1 MYHGDPQRK
10 VVDQDFNTRSKDNF
24 SESANTMP
32 PTETEES
39 RVDRNNE
46 LTSNTSPR
54 RTKKSVEKSAYSD
67 EAGPASEKIAPI
79 SSGTRRPVTRSLSGR
94 PIKRRI
100 REDNA
105 LDLASYSGDDYSHP
119 NEHPSA
125 TKKQKLAASSK
136 RTTRKS
142 AAVASKDPPSEKSS
156 QAHELSTEN
165 PAHAPLVGLQDGE
178 NEGAAVPSTTTSSTA
193 ASTPQ
198 PMPLPSSSG
207 STSPLVATRIGTT
220 RAMRATLPT
229 PVPNLT
235 KKSRGRRVPVRV
247 VTTNGVEVIQ
257 DPPPVSSTSSTTT
270 PGTGNGNTDS
280 ANPKGKR
287 SYVCSVEGCGKCF
300 HRGEHLKR
308 HIRSIHTHDKPFKCT
323 YPECDKN
330 FNRHDNLLQ
339 HLKVHKQAQATA
351 AMTASGGPVTLIS
364 NGKGKAK
371 LKSKGSAEFASV
383 GSKSRSKNSKG
394 KKKKRRRSSSS
405 SPDEEDEERKSE
417 TESAETVS
425 SDDEDEV
432 DEASA
437 VSNLLSLRA
446 HSGLKGASTLQVV
459 APLHHTLTSYTHTLT
474 SLGSMSST
482 ATLVGSV
489 SGWGYPLSSS
499 SSSYTTTNGNSITGS
514 KPYFSPF
521 HTSFLDAT
529 SNKSYS
535 SMLPHNGLANAMP
548 QFSLSKAYSSG
559 ATPYESS
566 AAATA
571 SGTDADRIHDMHNGY
586 HRHHNGLGHVQNMVS
601 DVRSANGM
609 NDSEL
614 LGKFQSNMATSSL
627 RSTSTSS
634 ALRSTDGLEE
644 TNGSNGGN
652 ATVSSMG
659 RSSPTTPL
667 SRLGSE
673 GHDDVD
679 VTVRNLDPTL
689 HALPTIPSVPAN
701 SVSKTSTTVISAD
714 AVHSS
719 SNSRSTPANHSTTA
733 PASPPDS
740 KPIPDFQSNQ
750 SMSTG
755 SVELNEPKM
764 MLRPV
769 ESEKD
774 WRM

>member
-1 MYHGDPQRK
+1 MYIR
-10 VVDQDFNTRSKDNF
+10 FIYSFICNF
-24 SESANTMP
+24 FFGQ
-32 PTETEES
+32 
-39 RVDRNNE
+39 NNE

-54 RTKKSVEKSAYSD
+54 RTKKSLEQAVYSD
-67 EAGPASEKIAPI
+67 GAGSASEKIAPI
-79 SSGTRRPVTRSLSGR
+79 SSGSRRPITRSLSGR

-105 LDLASYSGDDYSHP
+105 LDLASHSGDDSSHLA
-119 NEHPSA
+119 EHPSA
-125 TKKQKLAASSK
+125 TKKQKLAASSR

-156 QAHELSTEN
+156 QAHEFSTEN
-165 PAHAPLVGLQDGE
+165 PAHPQLVGPQDGE
-178 NEGAAVPSTTTSSTA
+178 NAGAAVPSTSTSSTA

-247 VTTNGVEVIQ
+247 VTTNGMEVIQ
-257 DPPPVSSTSSTTT
+257 EPPPVSSTSSTTT
-270 PGTGNGNTDS
+270 TGTGNGNTDS

-308 HIRSIHTHDKPFKCT
+308 HIRSIHTHDKREPYSCPIITRGFCSNCLPAFKCT

-371 LKSKGSAEFASV
+371 LKSEGSAEFTGV

-394 KKKKRRRSSSS
+394 KRKKRRRSSSS
-405 SPDEEDEERKSE
+405 SPDEEDEQIKSE

-446 HSGLKGASTLQVV
+446 NSGLKNTSTLQVV

-521 HTSFLDAT
+521 HTSFLDT
-529 SNKSYS
+529 PPNKSYS
-535 SMLPHNGLANAMP
+535 SMLPHNGLTNAMP
-548 QFSLSKAYSSG
+548 QFSLSKAYPSG

-601 DVRSANGM
+601 DVRSANVM
-609 NDSEL
+609 NDSGL

-644 TNGSNGGN
+644 TNGSNGAP

-659 RSSPTTPL
+659 RSNPRTPL
-667 SRLGSE
+667 SRHGSE
-673 GHDDVD
+673 GHDDVN

-689 HALPTIPSVPAN
+689 HALSTIPSVLTN
-701 SVSKTSTTVISAD
+701 RVSKTSTTVISSD

-719 SNSRSTPANHSTTA
+719 SNSRSTPANDST
-733 PASPPDS
+733 ASPPDA
-740 KPIPDFQSNQ
+740 KPVSDFQSNQ
-750 SMSTG
+750 SMSMEP
-755 SVELNEPKM
+755 VELNESKM